1 MRIGTLYGF
10 SSVIRSYISK
20 RLPYFS
26 RIVSLAESRL
36 MASAK
41 SR

>member
-1 MRIGTLYGF
+1 MRIGTLYGL
-10 SSVIRSYISK
+10 SPVMRSYISK
-20 RLPYFS
+20 RLPYRS
-26 RIVSLAESRL
+26 AIRALPQPL

>member
-1 MRIGTLYGF
+1 MRIGTSYGF
-10 SSVIRSYISK
+10 SSVI
-20 RLPYFS
+20 
-26 RIVSLAESRL
+26 SLVHLEEVAVALLDDVCSPRRL

>member
-1 MRIGTLYGF
+1 MRIGTLYGS
-10 SSVIRSYISK
+10 SSVMRSYISK

-26 RIVSLAESRL
+26 PIVASPRRL

>member
-1 MRIGTLYGF
+1 MRIGTVYG
-10 SSVIRSYISK
+10 SSPVMRSYISN
-20 RLPYFS
+20 RLPYRSEMTFFP
-26 RIVSLAESRL
+26 SRL

>member
-1 MRIGTLYGF
+1 MRIGTLYGS

-26 RIVSLAESRL
+26 PIFAAPSRS
-36 MASAK
+36 MESAK